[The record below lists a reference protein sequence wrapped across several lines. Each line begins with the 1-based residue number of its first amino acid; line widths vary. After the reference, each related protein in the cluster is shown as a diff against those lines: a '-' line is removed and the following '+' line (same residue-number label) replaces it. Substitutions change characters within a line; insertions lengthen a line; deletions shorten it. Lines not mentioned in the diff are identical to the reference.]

1 MTRER
6 PATIE
11 RRRFGSPAAAAS
23 RVLLWAGIVL
33 IAAGLLSPRA
43 ASAQNRLPAALSH
56 ALSQA
61 GIPETAIGLYVHEIG
76 AAEPLLAVGAERAL
90 NPASTMKLL
99 TTYAALD
106 LLGPA
111 FTWPTEVYA
120 AGPLAQDVL
129 SGDLVIKGYGDPR
142 LTLENFWLLLRDV
155 RSRGVREVRG
165 DLLLDR
171 GHLAVNGFNSS
182 AFDGEPTRPYNT
194 GPDALLVN
202 FKAVRLTFIPEPASR
217 SVRIT
222 VEPPLRELAVINKI
236 TLDNAP
242 CGDWATRLKLDP
254 QGGSDSA
261 RLVFTGS
268 FSAACGERVRH
279 YSVLGHPQY
288 VASLFRELWRELG
301 GTFTGTVREG
311 EAGDG
316 ARLLARTQSPAL
328 AEIVRDINKF
338 SNNVMA
344 RQLFLTLGAAGDGPP
359 GTTEKANRV
368 IRQWLAQRGLA
379 IPELVIENGSGLS
392 RLERI
397 SAQSLGRLLLAA
409 FASPLMPEFVASL
422 PLAAVDG
429 TMKKR
434 LNGAG
439 VAGQAHI
446 KTGLLTGVRAIA
458 GYVLDARGRR
468 VVLVFIVNHANYGAA
483 QSAQDALLKWVYAR
497 AR

>member
-1 MTRER
+1 MKRQR
-6 PATIE
+6 A
-11 RRRFGSPAAAAS
+11 
-23 RVLLWAGIVL
+23 AGIHRHGFDSRAVRRGAARLLL
-33 IAAGLLSPRA
+33 IGSALLVTAALFAPR
-43 ASAQNRLPAALSH
+43 SAWPQNRLPAALSQ

-76 AAEPLLAVGAERAL
+76 AAEPVLAVGATRAL

-111 FTWPTEVYA
+111 YSWPTEVYA
-120 AGPLAQDVL
+120 TGPLAQEVL
-129 SGDLVIKGYGDPR
+129 SGDLIVKGYGDPR

-155 RSRGVREVRG
+155 RSRGVREIRG
-165 DLLLDR
+165 DLVLDR
-171 GHLAVNGFNSS
+171 GHFAVSGSNTS

-202 FKAVRLTFIPEPASR
+202 FKAVRLTFIPDPASR

-222 VEPPLRELAVINKI
+222 VEPPLSEI
-236 TLDNAP
+236 TVLNQLKLDNAP

-254 QGGSDSA
+254 QAGNERT
-261 RLVFTGS
+261 RLAFSGS
-268 FSAACGERVRH
+268 FSAVCGERTRH

-301 GTFTGTVREG
+301 GTFAGAVREG
-311 EAGDG
+311 EAGES
-316 ARLLARTQSPAL
+316 AQLLARAQSPAL

-344 RQLFLTLGAAGDGPP
+344 RQLFLTLGAVGDGPP
-359 GTTEKANRV
+359 GTTEKASRV
-368 IRQWLAQRGLA
+368 IGQWLAQKGLA
-379 IPELVIENGSGLS
+379 VPELVIENGSGLS
-392 RLERI
+392 RFERI
-397 SAQSLGRLLLAA
+397 SAQGLGRLLLAA
-409 FASPLMPEFVASL
+409 FASPLMPEFIASL

-446 KTGLLTGVRAIA
+446 KTGLIAGVRAIA

-468 VVLVFIVNHANYGAA
+468 VAVVFIINHANYGAA
-483 QSAQDALLKWVYAR
+483 QSAQDALLKWIYTR
-497 AR
+497 